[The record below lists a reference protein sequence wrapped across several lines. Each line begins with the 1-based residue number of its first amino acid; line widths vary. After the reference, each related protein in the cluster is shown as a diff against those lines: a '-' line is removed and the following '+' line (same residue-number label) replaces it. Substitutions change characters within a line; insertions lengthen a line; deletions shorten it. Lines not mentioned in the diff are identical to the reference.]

1 MSRTCQ
7 EVIAP
12 YLKLVYELMM
22 KNHIHSSR
30 VINIDGTRTFID
42 RVAGVIT
49 DADSPIPAFRQ
60 ALPRRHNMTITLAIA
75 MNGVLLPTQLICRKD
90 TPLDEFKLL
99 EQHDVHVF
107 QTDNWW
113 HNASS
118 YANNLKQALS
128 PVLQWRSIDHK
139 KAIPILLLVD
149 SHYSHLDV
157 DVLEWC
163 KSNNIIVVRPPSDTT
178 HVIQALDC
186 GDNASLKNKLRTSLE
201 QLFF

>member
-1 MSRTCQ
+1 MT
-7 EVIAP
+7 
-12 YLKLVYELMM
+12 
-22 KNHIHSSR
+22 KNHIPSSY
-30 VINIDGTRTFID
+30 VINIDETPTFID
-42 RVAGVIT
+42 QVAEGVIT

-60 ALPRRHNMTITLAIA
+60 ALPRKRNMTITLAIA

-99 EQHDVHVF
+99 EHHDVHVF
-107 QTDNWW
+107 QTDNGWQ
-113 HNASS
+113 NASS

-201 QLFF
+201 QLFFQFSFLTISLLLISLSF